1 VIAGGVAADG
11 EAGKN
16 KAEACAP
23 CHGEKGISPTGLTQK
38 RVVEPVTISGT
49 AVVGLI
55 GYPLLQ
61 PAWVMVK

>member
-1 VIAGGVAADG
+1 LRAVPRRKGHFTNRKDALIGEATRSVAAM
-11 EAGKN
+11 AV
-16 KAEACAP
+16 
-23 CHGEKGISPTGLTQK
+23 GLTQK